1 MVKQNVDIW
10 SFGCI
15 LAEAAVWLIH
25 GYPGLRN
32 FRLSRRA
39 AISAISEMK
48 DGDWFHDGTKLL
60 PIILETMD
68 NLENDFR
75 KSDRVTGLILDKL
88 VKVMLDEPDAR
99 YTAKQA
105 HTHALR
111 ILPRP
116 SIAISPVT
124 SHSRQGSESFSPAAA
139 ATVVTPTAISGSDSG
154 RLAQTPEAMMRYFVE
169 ESTATRRRAS
179 AADVQNISNLSI
191 PSPNVP
197 NHERRS
203 SFTLPSGSS
212 LAAERSPTQLGPP
225 LMSMVSNALST
236 SYVRPRRPPNQPNQ
250 PSQPELP
257 KLDVDVAE
265 RWIRDMRAGRP
276 RKLTGDYLLA
286 RLAARDHVCI
296 SLLLCFQSLTVRR
309 YS

>member
-25 GYPGLRN
+25 GYSGLEN

-39 AISAISEMK
+39 AISAIPNMK
-48 DGDWFHDGTKLL
+48 DGDWFHDGTKVL
-60 PIILETMD
+60 PIVLETMD

-75 KSDRVTGLILDKL
+75 KSDRVTGHILDKL

-105 HTHALR
+105 HIHALR
-111 ILPRP
+111 ILPPP
-116 SIAISPVT
+116 SIAISPV
-124 SHSRQGSESFSPAAA
+124 SDHSRQGSESFPPAAA
-139 ATVVTPTAISGSDSG
+139 ATVVTPTAISGPDS
-154 RLAQTPEAMMRYFVE
+154 RQLAQKPEAVVRYSVE
-169 ESTATRRRAS
+169 ESIATRRRAS

-191 PSPNVP
+191 PSPNSP
-197 NHERRS
+197 DHERRS
-203 SFTLPSGSS
+203 SFTLPSRSS
-212 LAAERSPTQLGPP
+212 LAADRSPTQLGPP
-225 LMSMVSNALST
+225 LTPTVSNVLST
-236 SYVRPRRPPNQPNQ
+236 SYVRPKRAPNQPNQ

-276 RKLTGDYLLA
+276 RKLTGSYLLA

-296 SLLLCFQSLTVRR
+296 SLLLCFQPLTVRR